1 MPGWCGAESR
11 SSVSD
16 QHGALSKAA
25 ELADLRD
32 RDLELAKSR
41 AAAEVAAAE
50 PAADPEA
57 LTKEA
62 SAESAAEVTADA
74 PAAQPEELPVR
85 AGFAEESAMGVAR
98 PPMLCDPIQSNR

>member
-1 MPGWCGAESR
+1 MARFLRRQSSR
-11 SSVSD
+11 T
-16 QHGALSKAA
+16 LS
-25 ELADLRD
+25 RD

-85 AGFAEESAMGVAR
+85 AGFAKESAMGVAR
-98 PPMLCDPIQSNR
+98 PPMLFNPIQPNMENPI

>member
-41 AAAEVAAAE
+41 AAAEVAAAK
-50 PAADPEA
+50 PAAESEA

-74 PAAQPEELPVR
+74 PAGA
-85 AGFAEESAMGVAR
+85 AGGVAGSCGVR
-98 PPMLCDPIQSNR
+98 